1 MVSIAKDYTPV
12 AAYAYL
18 IFNLLCAPCFAAIG
32 AIKREMNNGK
42 WTAFAITYQCGFAYA
57 VALCINQI
65 GNLFTG
71 NVNILGLIVAI
82 AIIVFMIYM
91 LVRPYKEATRL
102 SDNKVKA

>member
-1 MVSIAKDYTPV
+1 MQ
-12 AAYAYL
+12 
-18 IFNLLCAPCFAAIG
+18 LLSAST
-32 AIKREMNNGK
+32 RS
-42 WTAFAITYQCGFAYA
+42 
-57 VALCINQI
+57 V
-65 GNLFTG
+65 NLFTG